1 MPSNCKLLFLLSLQL
16 GMFCVV
22 GNVEF
27 MQLNRVTLSLSIP
40 KSIGSGLGFFF
51 GLFIGLLRYIGLTF
65 LVAM

>member
-16 GMFCVV
+16 GIFCVV

-27 MQLNRVTLSLSIP
+27 MQLSRVTSCLSMP
-40 KSIGSGLGFFF
+40 KSIENGFFF